1 MIREEVPISVTLHD
15 LNTTSSNE
23 QMKSR
28 LCCIMS
34 RKLHMSRFRGGLPDP
49 TSFSWHGE
57 VLASVVPLTP
67 ECLVTFTSQPEP
79 HLKCGD
85 ACQ

>member
-34 RKLHMSRFRGGLPDP
+34 RKLHMSRLRGGFPDR
-49 TSFSWHGE
+49 TSFS
-57 VLASVVPLTP
+57 
-67 ECLVTFTSQPEP
+67 
-79 HLKCGD
+79 
-85 ACQ
+85 